1 MCELRGRT
9 ATGALDLY
17 VVNHHERNNLYLG
30 DNKGGFVEVTSG
42 PATSTPV
49 TVRLGL
55 AATAADFN
63 DDGPSCHNSTSWPVR
78 RTLLTPQLNAGSLY
92 RFNKEHFIKSSL
104 WATTG
109 GKMG

>member
-9 ATGALDLY
+9 ETGALDLY
-17 VVNHHERNNLYLG
+17 VVNHHETNNLYLG

-42 PATSTPV
+42 PAVSKPIWYGV
-49 TVRLGL
+49 G
-55 AATAADFN
+55 ATAADFN

-92 RFNKEHFIKSSL
+92 RFNKEH
-104 WATTG
+104 
-109 GKMG
+109 